1 VGLCSYYRR
10 FIENFARIARPLHS
24 LTKKGCR
31 FQWSDECQSAFQ
43 LLKDRMTEAPVLAMP
58 LGEGEYVLYTY
69 ASGESIGAVL
79 SQIQQGREHVI
90 CYRSRVCSM
99 AEKNYDVTR
108 REMLA
113 VVYFLKSFRQY
124 FFGEEVFATNR
135 SFGFTVV
142 AP

>member
-1 VGLCSYYRR
+1 MGLCSYYRR

-58 LGEGEYVLYTY
+58 SGEGEYVLDTD

-90 CYRSRVCSM
+90 CYGS
-99 AEKNYDVTR
+99 
-108 REMLA
+108 
-113 VVYFLKSFRQY
+113 
-124 FFGEEVFATNR
+124 
-135 SFGFTVV
+135 
-142 AP
+142 